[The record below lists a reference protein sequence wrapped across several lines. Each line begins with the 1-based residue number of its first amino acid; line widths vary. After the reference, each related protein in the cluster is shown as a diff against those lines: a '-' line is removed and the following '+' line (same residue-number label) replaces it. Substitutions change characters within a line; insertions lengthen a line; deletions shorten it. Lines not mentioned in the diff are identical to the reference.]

1 MMYLSPEA
9 FASAV
14 GIGPRAAQIA
24 FQNAA
29 LGKLW
34 KGFRLPVVL
43 LSGNR
48 GGACGKV
55 WGLDMDRCSTDLK
68 AKLGGVEGP
77 FKAPVQGTLNGR
89 LEPWQWQE
97 QQDRLRIIAPIV
109 GLEKRAPER
118 AEAFRAVAAM
128 RHFIRGEAV
137 FVSEKTLRDW
147 ARLHELQG
155 PAGLIPKGRSDK
167 GKVRVTITREWDRS
181 IGLGETE
188 RCKIAAQLDRKAAGY
203 VATKK
208 ASHRRLIRLCEA
220 QLVELSELAGCAL
233 PPARLRQVCRL
244 NLKWA
249 QRFDKYREVALHDS
263 DHKTFSDRH
272 SARVTRAME
281 AVPMDVIMGDVHHV
295 DMWIAP
301 LSQPITVKIIAW
313 MDAAS
318 GYLWATPVLVN
329 NRQGITQSDVAQ
341 SLAQVVFCQWGGMPT
356 TFVLDNGSEYK
367 WLYEVVGRLSYL
379 SQGNPAFRM
388 IKCRPYSP
396 ESKGRLE
403 GSFQIFKGIIK
414 GLPGYIGG
422 DRMKKPTQSKGKPV
436 PPYPHGRERLI
447 EDINRAVEIYNGT
460 PQEGMLGGLSPWR
473 TFQEK
478 ADATGFSPRH
488 PDLEAF
494 DFVFS
499 REEKRDVRNCR
510 IELHGKHYYGDV
522 LAGRDFLGARQIPVM
537 VPLRDPTGPV
547 MILDRAGKIHTL
559 TAETYSLTDGEG
571 ARRQSALAKLQSATI
586 RELRSEADLTVS
598 EFDDLHT
605 LADKG
610 PIQTHPPEQWSM
622 GALVKLT
629 ERKTEEQ
636 LAEEQRAE
644 KQRRMLAMIEGAT
657 GPEERA
663 ISGGNR

>member
-1 MMYLSPEA
+1 MLLDTDS
-9 FASAV
+9 FSRLTGV
-14 GIGPRAAQIA
+14 SKRAARKA
-24 FQNAA
+24 FKA
-29 LGKLW
+29 GR
-34 KGFRLPVVL
+34 FRDFVLPVVQVPAH
-43 LSGNR
+43 R
-48 GGACGKV
+48 GGAGGKV
-55 WGLDMDRCSTDLK
+55 WALAVDRCPAALK
-68 AKLGGVEGP
+68 AKLGVFEGP
-77 FKAPVQGTLNGR
+77 FEPALQSDLNAGI
-89 LEPWQWQE
+89 EPWQWEE
-97 QQDRLRIIAPIV
+97 QADRLRIIAPLLA
-109 GLEKRAPER
+109 LEKGSAER
-118 AEAFRAVAAM
+118 AGTFRQIAAQV
-128 RHFIRGEAV
+128 HLVRGVPTRLAET
-137 FVSEKTLRDW
+137 TLRDW
-147 ARLHELQG
+147 VRLHERQG
-155 PAGLIPKGRSDK
+155 PAGLLPKQRSDK
-167 GKVRVTITREWDRS
+167 GKARVLVTREWDRS
-181 IGLGETE
+181 IGLGEIE
-188 RCKIAAQLDRKAAGY
+188 RREIAAKLDEKAAGY
-203 VATKK
+203 VAKK
-208 ASHRRLIRLCEA
+208 ATHRKLIRVCEA
-220 QLVELSELAGCAL
+220 QLVELSERAGCAL
-233 PPARLRQVCRL
+233 PAGRLRQVCRL

-249 QRFDKYREVALHDS
+249 QRFDKYREVALHDT
-263 DHKTFSDRH
+263 DHKAFSDRH

-301 LSQPITVKIIAW
+301 LSEPITVKIIAW

-341 SLAQVVFCQWGGMPT
+341 SLAQVVFCPWGGMPT
-356 TFVLDNGSEYK
+356 TFILDNGSEYK
-367 WLYEVVGRLSYL
+367 WLYDVVGRLAYL

-422 DRMKKPTQSKGKPV
+422 DRMKKPTQSKGRPV
-436 PPYPHGRERLI
+436 PPYPHGRERLV

-460 PQEGMLGGLSPWR
+460 PQGGMLGGLSPWAV
-473 TFQEK
+473 FKEK
-478 ADATGFSPRH
+478 AAATGFSPRH

-499 REEKRDVRNCR
+499 REVKRDVRNCR

-547 MILDRAGKIHTL
+547 MILDRQGKIHTL
-559 TAETYSLTDGEG
+559 TIETYSLTDGEG
-571 ARRQSALAKLQSATI
+571 ARRQAELAKLQSATI

-598 EFDDLHT
+598 EFDDLHA

-610 PIQTHPPEQWSM
+610 PIQTNPPEKWSM
-622 GALVKLT
+622 GPLVKLT
-629 ERKTEEQ
+629 DRKTEEE

-644 KQRRMLAMIEGAT
+644 RQRKLLAMIEGAT